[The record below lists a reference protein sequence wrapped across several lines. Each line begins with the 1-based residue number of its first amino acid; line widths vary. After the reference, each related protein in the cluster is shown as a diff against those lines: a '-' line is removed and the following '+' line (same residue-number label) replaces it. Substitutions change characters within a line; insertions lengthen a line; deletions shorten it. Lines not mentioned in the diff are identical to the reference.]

1 MSSHPTAATLREQ
14 CFLDGVL
21 AHLGLLAG
29 VAAPHL
35 NAMARRCLIEE
46 PRRGEVVVRHQ
57 GRSAGIYA
65 VASGSVKL
73 VLRAARGEPR
83 VLRLV
88 TAGQTFGEA
97 HSLIARPSDYDALA
111 VTPCRLVL
119 IPIDA
124 VVELAER
131 DARFARNLMMTL
143 AQRWVDLLCAHEAA
157 TTRRGA
163 QRLASYLE
171 ALAGPNGS
179 PGRTVIALPVTKTM
193 VAAQLGVKKE
203 TLSRLLRQLAARGLI
218 EVSRREIAI
227 LDRAA
232 LAAAATTD

>member
-1 MSSHPTAATLREQ
+1 MPADPNLAVLREQ
-14 CFLDGVL
+14 RLVDGVL
-21 AHLGLLAG
+21 AHLGLLAD
-29 VAAPHL
+29 VAPPHVT
-35 NAMARRCLIEE
+35 AMARRCWIQEQ
-46 PRRGEVVVRHQ
+46 RRGEVVVRHQ
-57 GRSAGIYA
+57 ARPAGIYA
-65 VASGSVKL
+65 VADGSVKL

-97 HSLIARPSDYDALA
+97 HALIARPSDFDALA
-111 VTPCRLVL
+111 VTQCKLVV

-124 VVELAER
+124 VLQLAER

-143 AQRWVDLLCAHEAA
+143 AQRWVDLLRAHEAA
-157 TTRRGA
+157 TTQRSA

-203 TLSRLLRQLAARGLI
+203 TLSRLLRQFSARGLI

-232 LAAAATTD
+232 LAAAANTN